1 MHIVHVHIQVKQEFI
16 EVFKE
21 ATVTNAVSSSKE
33 PGIISFTVLQQDD
46 DPSKF
51 LLLEV
56 YKTQEDQARHK
67 ETAHYNTWR
76 NVAEPWMKEPRSRS
90 IYNQVFPKDLEY

>member
-21 ATVTNAVSSSKE
+21 ATVANAASSSKE
-33 PGIISFTVLQQDD
+33 PGIISFNVLQQID
-46 DPSKF
+46 DPTNF
-51 LLLEV
+51 LLVEI
-56 YKTQEDQARHK
+56 YRTPEDQSRHK

-76 NVAEPWMKEPRSRS
+76 NVAEPWMKEPRSRT
-90 IYNQVFPKDLEY
+90 IYMQVFPKE